1 MRIAI
6 AGISSESSMF
16 SLGRTGADRFQVL
29 RGQELLAQYRF
40 DERLGADAIADVEWV
55 PVMRAAG
62 QSGGP
67 IDPAV
72 YDAFVDEILRGLADD
87 APYDGVYL
95 DMHGAMHVEGR
106 EDAEEIFVESVRR
119 IVGPDAVVA
128 MSMDPHGNL
137 SQRLATQ
144 VDLAAAHR
152 FSPHTDAAATVER
165 TVLHLVQTLRSG
177 VRPVKAWARVPVLM
191 PGERSGTFVE
201 PGRSLFARLE
211 PAIDRYDVLDANMW
225 VGYAWADEP
234 RNAAAV
240 LVTGSDADAAVACAE
255 ELAAA
260 YWEVRELF
268 AITSEHHGSFD
279 GAVDFV
285 LAGAQ
290 RPVFVS
296 DSGDNYTGGA
306 DGDVTV
312 ALHTLIARSG
322 EFDDE
327 TRVLVAGLYDP
338 ASVSRAARL
347 GEGGVL
353 YTGVG
358 AWLSDVYAPPAYG
371 PWQIVRLIHGR
382 YGEGIVAALLR
393 KGAVDVTVQLRRA
406 VFTTPTDGAYYP
418 RQITGQAFVDPS
430 PYAMVV
436 VKNGYLFPGQVEV
449 AGSEYMALTP
459 GGTDLDFDR
468 LPFVRA
474 GRPIFPLDRD
484 FTPDLSARVLPA
496 WTPSEPHAAD
506 QETP

>member
-16 SLGRTGADRFQVL
+16 SLGQTGADRFQVL

-40 DERLGADAIADVEWV
+40 DQRLGADAIADVEWV

-67 IDPAV
+67 IDPEV
-72 YDAFVDEILRGLADD
+72 YDAFVDEILAGLAEN

-95 DMHGAMHVEGR
+95 DMHGAMHVDGR

-119 IVGPDAVVA
+119 IVGAETVVA

-137 SQRLATQ
+137 SRRLATQ

-165 TVLHLVQTLRSG
+165 TVLHLVQTVRSG
-177 VRPVKAWARVPVLM
+177 LRPVKAWARVPVLM

-201 PGRSLFARLE
+201 PGRGLFGRLE
-211 PAIDRYDVLDANMW
+211 PAIEQHGVLDANMW

-240 LVTGSDADAAVACAE
+240 LVTGFDADAAVACAH

-260 YWEVRELF
+260 YWNARERF
-268 AITSEHHGSFD
+268 AITSDHHGSFD
-279 GAVDFV
+279 DAVDFV
-285 LAGAQ
+285 LAGGE

-312 ALHTLIARSG
+312 ALHTLLARAH
-322 EFDDE
+322 EFDAG

-338 ASVSRAARL
+338 TSVSRAARL

-353 YTGVG
+353 YTGIG
-358 AWLSDVYAPPAYG
+358 AWLSDVYAPPVNG
-371 PWQIVRLIHGR
+371 PWQIVRLIEGL

-393 KGAVDVTVQLRRA
+393 QGAVDVTVQLRRA
-406 VFTTPTDGAYYP
+406 VFTTPTDAAYHP
-418 RQITGQAFVDPS
+418 RQISGQAYLDPS

-436 VKNGYLFPGQVEV
+436 VKNGYLFPGQVEA
-449 AGSEYMALTP
+449 AGSEFMALTP

-484 FTPDLSARVLPA
+484 FTPDLSASVLPA
-496 WTPSEPHAAD
+496 WTAPEPDIALE
-506 QETP
+506 ETP

>member
-6 AGISSESSMF
+6 AGVSSESSMF
-16 SLGRTGADRFQVL
+16 SLGQTGADRFQVL

-40 DERLGADAIADVEWV
+40 AERLGAEAIADVEWV

-67 IDPAV
+67 IDPVV
-72 YDAFVDEILRGLADD
+72 YDAFVDEILAGLADNS
-87 APYDGVYL
+87 PYDGVYL
-95 DMHGAMHVEGR
+95 DMHGAMHVDGR

-119 IVGPDAVVA
+119 IVGPDAVIA

-137 SQRLATQ
+137 SARLATQ

-177 VRPVKAWARVPVLM
+177 VRPVKAWVRVPVLM

-201 PGRSLFARLE
+201 PGRSLFGRLE
-211 PAIDRYDVLDANMW
+211 PAIATHGVLDANMW

-240 LVTGSDADAAVACAE
+240 LVTGADESAAIACAE
-255 ELAAA
+255 ELATA
-260 YWEVRELF
+260 YWDVREEF
-268 AITSEHHGSFD
+268 AITSKQHGTFD

-285 LAGAQ
+285 LSGGQ

-312 ALHTLIARSG
+312 ALHALLARAD
-322 EFDDE
+322 EFDAD

-353 YTGVG
+353 EAGIG
-358 AWLSDVYAPPAYG
+358 AWLSDVYAPPVDG
-371 PWQIVRLIHGR
+371 PWQILRLIEGL

-393 KGAVDVTVQLRRA
+393 QGHVDVTVQVRRA
-406 VFTTPTDGAYYP
+406 VFTTPTDAAYYP
-418 RQITGQAFVDPS
+418 RQIRGQAFIDPS
-430 PYAMVV
+430 SYAMVV
-436 VKNGYLFPGQVEV
+436 VKNGYLFPGQVEA

-468 LPFVRA
+468 LPFLRA
-474 GRPIFPLDRD
+474 GRPIFPLDRA
-484 FTPDLSARVLPA
+484 FTPDLSATVIPA
-496 WTPSEPHAAD
+496 WTAPEPQP
-506 QETP
+506 QETS